1 MATLQTG
8 QDQNTNLDKNNRNTG
23 APRPS
28 TPAPPRPLQGAWWK
42 WGVGLLMSYVIYGAF
57 FIAKGAV
64 GFGQSGNP
72 ARIVF
77 FHVPCAILASV
88 CYFVG
93 MIYAVL
99 YLTGRTRAAL
109 DADAKSA
116 TSMELGFLFC
126 ILATVTGSIF
136 AGVQWGSFWNWDP
149 RETSIVIM
157 LLLYASY
164 LILRGALVEQ
174 PDKRARLC
182 AVYAIIALIPAQFLI
197 WVVPRLPGLGSLH
210 PPDTLV
216 NPDKTS
222 WTYKGV
228 LYPSFLAF
236 TLLYV
241 WLFQLRMRM
250 HDVVARRRRQR
261 EF

>member
-1 MATLQTG
+1 MATLQTE
-8 QDQNTNLDKNNRNTG
+8 QSKQSAETNANVAARNPIPG
-23 APRPS
+23 
-28 TPAPPRPLQGAWWK
+28 TPGPLHGAWWK
-42 WGVGLLMSYVIYGAF
+42 IGTGLLMSYVIYGAF
-57 FIAKGAV
+57 FIAKG
-64 GFGQSGNP
+64 
-72 ARIVF
+72 
-77 FHVPCAILASV
+77 V

-93 MIYAVL
+93 MVYAVL
-99 YLTGRTRAAL
+99 YLTRQRTL
-109 DADAKSA
+109 ETDAKSA

-126 ILATVTGSIF
+126 VLATVTGSIF

-164 LILRGALVEQ
+164 LVLRGALAGQ
-174 PDKRARLC
+174 PEKRATLC
-182 AVYAIIALIPAQFLI
+182 AVYAIIALIPAQYLI

-228 LYPSFLAF
+228 LYPAFLAF
-236 TLLYV
+236 TMLFI
-241 WLFQLRMRM
+241 WLFQLRMRLFNIL
-250 HDVVARRRRQR
+250 ARRQR
-261 EF
+261 QREL